1 MGISGDMGLRRA
13 VIIIFI
19 IALLPLSILEVK
31 ADSNI
36 GYQELIE
43 VEVNSADTVEMENA
57 RYNRLD
63 SISVISGDSVGA
75 LFQDSVPV
83 MITDSLGG
91 LAPSDS
97 LGMKAASRKSWRPS
111 DFNPDPMRAVW
122 LSALFPGL
130 GQIYNH
136 RYWKLPIVVGGYV
149 GLFYATTWNSP
160 VSYTHLTL
168 PTKLEV

>member
-1 MGISGDMGLRRA
+1 MGLRRA

-36 GYQELIE
+36 GYQELVE

-57 RYNRLD
+57 RYNRPD

-111 DFNPDPMRAVW
+111 DLNTDPMIAV
-122 LSALFPGL
+122 LL
-130 GQIYNH
+130 
-136 RYWKLPIVVGGYV
+136 
-149 GLFYATTWNSP
+149 
-160 VSYTHLTL
+160 
-168 PTKLEV
+168 

>member
-36 GYQELIE
+36 GYQELVE

-57 RYNRLD
+57 RYNRPD

-83 MITDSLGG
+83 MITDSVYNSLSSASIHG
-91 LAPSDS
+91 LTIPCLYLPRDTTT
-97 LGMKAASRKSWRPS
+97 KK
-111 DFNPDPMRAVW
+111 NP
-122 LSALFPGL
+122 
-130 GQIYNH
+130 YNCS
-136 RYWKLPIVVGGYV
+136 
-149 GLFYATTWNSP
+149 SP
-160 VSYTHLTL
+160 DHC
-168 PTKLEV
+168 P

>member
-1 MGISGDMGLRRA
+1 MGLRRA

-36 GYQELIE
+36 GYQELVE

-57 RYNRLD
+57 RYNRPD

-97 LGMKAASRKSWRPS
+97 LGMKAETFRFQS
-111 DFNPDPMRAVW
+111 
-122 LSALFPGL
+122 
-130 GQIYNH
+130 
-136 RYWKLPIVVGGYV
+136 
-149 GLFYATTWNSP
+149 
-160 VSYTHLTL
+160 
-168 PTKLEV
+168 

>member
-1 MGISGDMGLRRA
+1 MGLRRA

-36 GYQELIE
+36 GYQGLVE

-57 RYNRLD
+57 RYNRPD

-97 LGMKAASRKSWRPS
+97 LGLKAASRKSWRPS

-122 LSALFPGL
+122 LSDWVKFITIGIGNCLSLWADM
-130 GQIYNH
+130 
-136 RYWKLPIVVGGYV
+136 
-149 GLFYATTWNSP
+149 
-160 VSYTHLTL
+160 
-168 PTKLEV
+168 